1 MIIRTMNIL
10 ETLIEKYRPLTAEGK
25 VADYIPALGQAD
37 PSRLGIALYDN
48 EGNLQ
53 VAGDYTKKFTIQS
66 ISKPLVF
73 LLALVESGEDKVFSK
88 VGMEPTGDPFN
99 SIIRLETFDKRKP
112 LNPLINAGAISVVSL
127 IDGKDNIEK
136 IEKILSFMRKLSGND
151 NISVDNS
158 VFLSEKVT
166 GDRNRSMLYFL
177 KSIGNIE
184 GNVEDILDL
193 YFMQCAIK
201 ATCVDLARIGLV
213 LANRGYDPIR
223 KAQIVP
229 AKAVSIVNAMM
240 TTCGMYD
247 ESGEFAVRVG
257 IPAKS
262 GVGGGILCSVPKR
275 YGIGVYGPA
284 LDRKGNS
291 IAGFHLL
298 EKLSEEFNLSIF

>member
-1 MIIRTMNIL
+1 MNNYI
-10 ETLIEKYRPLTAEGK
+10 EALINEYQPVTQEGK
-25 VADYIPALGQAD
+25 VADYIPALSKAD
-37 PSRLGIALYDN
+37 SSHLGIAIYDN
-48 EGNLQ
+48 DGNLYK
-53 VAGDYTKKFTIQS
+53 AGNSDVKFTIQS

-73 LLALVESGEDKVFSK
+73 LLALIEHGEEYVFSK

-112 LNPLINAGAISVVSL
+112 LNPLINAGAISIVSIL
-127 IDGKDNIEK
+127 KGKDNIEK
-136 IEKILSFMRKLSGND
+136 IETILGFIRDLADND
-151 NISVDNS
+151 SIDVDTS

-166 GDRNRSMLYFL
+166 GDRNRAMLYFL

-184 GNVEDILDL
+184 GSVEDILDL

-223 KAQIVP
+223 KKQIIP
-229 AKAVSIVNAMM
+229 AKPVQIVNAMM

-262 GVGGGILCSVPKR
+262 GVGGGILCSAPKR
-275 YGIGVYGPA
+275 MGIGVYGPA
-284 LDRKGNS
+284 LDEKGNS
-291 IAGFHLL
+291 VAGVEVLQA
-298 EKLSEEFNLSIF
+298 LSKKEDLSIF

>member
-1 MIIRTMNIL
+1 MKKL
-10 ETLIEKYRPLTAEGK
+10 EALVEKHRPLTQEGR
-25 VADYIPALGQAD
+25 VANYIPALEKVD
-37 PSRLGIALYDN
+37 PNQLGIAIYDN
-48 EGNLQ
+48 DGNLR
-53 VAGDYTKKFTIQS
+53 VAGDYIKKFTIQS

-73 LLALVESGEDKVFSK
+73 LLALVEAGEEEVFSK

-112 LNPLINAGAISVVSL
+112 LNPLINAGAISIVSL
-127 IDGKDNIEK
+127 IEGIDNIEK
-136 IEKILSFMRKLSGND
+136 IEKILNFIRNLAGNE

-213 LANRGYDPIR
+213 LANKGYDPIR
-223 KAQIVP
+223 KEQIVP
-229 AKAVSIVNAMM
+229 KKAVSIVNAMM

-275 YGIGVYGPA
+275 YGIGVFGPA

-291 IAGFHLL
+291 IAGFHML
-298 EKLSEEFNLSIF
+298 EELSETMDLSIF